1 MGMASGGGGGL
12 NSEINVTPMV
22 DIMLVLLIIFMLVTP
37 NLQQG
42 IHVDIPKETSNPE
55 DDKAINSQD
64 SMVISIPNDGE
75 FYLGKVK
82 YNIDLKTK
90 NDPEKKRLMEDLKKE
105 VDKKKTDQEKIVYIK
120 SGVNVSYGQVVGIID
135 VIRDPEAGG
144 VTQIGLVADRKK
156 GLAATKPAGT

>member
-37 NLQQG
+37 QLQQG
-42 IHVDIPKETSNPE
+42 ITVEIPKETSNAD
-55 DDKAINSQD
+55 DDKAISSQD
-64 SMVISIPNDGE
+64 SLVISIPNDGE

-82 YNIDLKTK
+82 YEIDLKNKKDPGRK
-90 NDPEKKRLMEDLKKE
+90 NLMDDLKKE
-105 VDKKKTDQEKIVYIK
+105 IDKKKSDEERIVYIK
-120 SGVNVSYGQVVGIID
+120 SGVNVSYGQLVGIID

-156 GLAATKPAGT
+156 GVKPGGAPS

>member
-1 MGMASGGGGGL
+1 MGMSTGGSSGL

-42 IHVDIPKETSNPE
+42 ITVEIPKETINAE
-55 DDKAINSQD
+55 DDKAISSED
-64 SMVISIPNDGE
+64 SLVISIPNDGE

-82 YNIDLKTK
+82 YEIDVKNK
-90 NDPEKKRLMEDLKKE
+90 NDGERKRLVEDIKKE
-105 VDKKKTDQEKIVYIK
+105 IDKKKSDEERIVYIK
-120 SGVNVSYGQVVGIID
+120 SGVNVSYGQLVGIID

-156 GLAATKPAGT
+156 GIKAKAPAS

>member
-37 NLQQG
+37 QLQQG
-42 IHVDIPKETSNPE
+42 ITVEIPKETSNAD
-55 DDKAINSQD
+55 DDKAISSQD
-64 SMVISIPNDGE
+64 SLVISIPADGE

-82 YNIDLKTK
+82 YNIDLKNK
-90 NDPEKKRLMEDLKKE
+90 NDAGRKSLVEDLKKE
-105 VDKKKTDQEKIVYIK
+105 IDKKKSDEERIVYIK
-120 SGVNVSYGQVVGIID
+120 SGVNVSYGQLVGIID
-135 VIRDPEAGG
+135 VVRDPEAGG

-156 GLAATKPAGT
+156 GVKPAGSPS

>member
-37 NLQQG
+37 QLQQG
-42 IHVDIPKETSNPE
+42 ITVDIPKETSNAD
-55 DDKAINSQD
+55 DDKAISSQD
-64 SMVISIPNDGE
+64 SLVISIPSDGE

-82 YNIDLKTK
+82 YNIDLKNK
-90 NDPEKKRLMEDLKKE
+90 NDAERKRLMDDIKKE
-105 VDKKKTDQEKIVYIK
+105 IDKKKSDEERIVYIK
-120 SGVNVSYGQVVGIID
+120 SGINVSYGQLVGIID
-135 VIRDPEAGG
+135 VVRDPEAGG

-156 GLAATKPAGT
+156 GVKPAGSST

>member
-42 IHVDIPKETSNPE
+42 IHVDIPRETSNPE
-55 DDKAINSQD
+55 DDKEINSQN
-64 SMVISIPNDGE
+64 SLVISIPNDGE
-75 FYLGKVK
+75 FYLGKVR
-82 YNIDLKTK
+82 YNVDLKSK
-90 NDPEKKRLMEDLKKE
+90 NDPERKRLMDDLKK
-105 VDKKKTDQEKIVYIK
+105 VIDKKEEKDRIVYIK
-120 SGVNVSYGQVVGIID
+120 SGINVSYGQVVGIID

-156 GLAATKPAGT
+156 GLKPAAG

>member
-42 IHVDIPKETSNPE
+42 IHVDIPRETSNPE
-55 DDKAINSQD
+55 DDKEINSQN
-64 SMVISIPNDGE
+64 SLVISIPNDGE
-75 FYLGKVK
+75 FYLGKVR
-82 YNIDLKTK
+82 YNIDLKQK
-90 NDPEKKRLMEDLKKE
+90 NDPERKRMMDDLKK
-105 VDKKKTDQEKIVYIK
+105 VIDKKEEKDRIVYIK
-120 SGVNVSYGQVVGIID
+120 SGINVSYGQVVGIID

-156 GLAATKPAGT
+156 GLKPAGG

>member
-42 IHVDIPKETSNPE
+42 ITVVIPKDTSNAE
-55 DDKAINSQD
+55 DDKAISSLD
-64 SMVISIPNDGE
+64 SLVISIPEDGK
-75 FYLGKVK
+75 FYLGKVQ
-82 YNIDLKTK
+82 YNIDLKQK
-90 NDPEKKRLMEDLKKE
+90 NDPEKKRLMDDIKKE
-105 VDKKKTDQEKIVYIK
+105 IDKKKTDQEKIVYIK
-120 SGVNVSYGQVVGIID
+120 SGINVSYGQVVGIID
-135 VIRDPEAGG
+135 LIRDPEAGG

-156 GLAATKPAGT
+156 GVKPAGS

>member
-42 IHVDIPKETSNPE
+42 IHVDIPRETSNPE
-55 DDKAINSQD
+55 DDKEINSQN
-64 SMVISIPNDGE
+64 SLVISIPNDGE
-75 FYLGKVK
+75 FYLGKVR
-82 YNIDLKTK
+82 YNIDLKQK
-90 NDPEKKRLMEDLKKE
+90 NDPERKRLMDDLKK
-105 VDKKKTDQEKIVYIK
+105 VIDKKEEKDRIVYIK
-120 SGVNVSYGQVVGIID
+120 SGINVSYGQVVGIID

-156 GLAATKPAGT
+156 GLKPAGG

>member
-1 MGMASGGGGGL
+1 MGMSSGGGGGL

-37 NLQQG
+37 QLQQG
-42 IHVDIPKETSNPE
+42 ITVDIPKETANAD
-55 DDKAINSQD
+55 DDKAISSQD
-64 SMVISIPNDGE
+64 SLVISIPNDGE

-82 YNIDLKTK
+82 YNIDLKNK
-90 NDPEKKRLMEDLKKE
+90 NDAERKRLMDDLKKE
-105 VDKKKTDQEKIVYIK
+105 IDKKKSDEERIVYVK
-120 SGVNVSYGQVVGIID
+120 SGINVSYGQLVGIID

-156 GLAATKPAGT
+156 GVKPAGSSS

>member
-42 IHVDIPKETSNPE
+42 IHVDIPRETSNPE
-55 DDKAINSQD
+55 DDKEINSQN
-64 SMVISIPNDGE
+64 SLVISIPNDGE
-75 FYLGKVK
+75 FYLGKVR
-82 YNIDLKTK
+82 YNIDLKSK
-90 NDPEKKRLMEDLKKE
+90 NDPERKRLMDDLKK
-105 VDKKKTDQEKIVYIK
+105 VIDKKEEKDRIVYIK
-120 SGVNVSYGQVVGIID
+120 SGINVSYGQVVGIID

-156 GLAATKPAGT
+156 GAPKPTGS

>member
-37 NLQQG
+37 QLQQG
-42 IHVDIPKETSNPE
+42 ITVEIPKETSNAD
-55 DDKAINSQD
+55 DDKAISSQD
-64 SMVISIPNDGE
+64 SLVISIPADGE

-82 YNIDLKTK
+82 YDIDLKNK
-90 NDPEKKRLMEDLKKE
+90 NDAGRKQLVEDLKKE
-105 VDKKKTDQEKIVYIK
+105 IDKKKSDEERIVYIK
-120 SGVNVSYGQVVGIID
+120 SGVNVSYGQLVGIID
-135 VIRDPEAGG
+135 VVRDPEAGG

-156 GLAATKPAGT
+156 GIKPAGAPS